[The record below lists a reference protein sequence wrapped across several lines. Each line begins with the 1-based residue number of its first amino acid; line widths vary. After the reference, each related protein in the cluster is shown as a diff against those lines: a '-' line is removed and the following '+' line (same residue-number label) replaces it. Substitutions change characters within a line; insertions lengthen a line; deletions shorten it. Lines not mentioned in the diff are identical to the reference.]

1 MNTSEINGTGAPV
14 GAFPTVNNAIP
25 VPIENRLMN
34 SVRYVTPI
42 EGVSG
47 VSASIPAVR
56 RWE

>member
-1 MNTSEINGTGAPV
+1 
-14 GAFPTVNNAIP
+14 
-25 VPIENRLMN
+25 MN